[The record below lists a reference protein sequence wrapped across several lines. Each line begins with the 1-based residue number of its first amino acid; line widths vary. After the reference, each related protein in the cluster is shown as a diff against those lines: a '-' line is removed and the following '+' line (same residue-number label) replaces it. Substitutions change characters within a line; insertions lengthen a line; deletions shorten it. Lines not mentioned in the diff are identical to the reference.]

1 MKHIV
6 SFSGGLG
13 SWMAAKRVAEKYG
26 TDNLYLVF
34 TDVLIEDEDL
44 YRFLYEAAENVGGEL
59 VVLADGR
66 NPWDVFRDKRYM
78 GNTRT
83 AHCSQELKSKPFEK
97 WLKEQ
102 AFSDFVVY
110 LGIDWTEEHRLIAH
124 RKHVKHKVEAPLCDA
139 PYLSKQDV
147 LDELARVGIELPRL
161 YKMGFSHNN
170 CGGGCVKAGQG
181 QWAMLY
187 KEMPEKYS
195 WFEAQQE
202 SLLADV
208 ATTRPFLRITID
220 KVLSYVSLKDYREQ
234 YLEKSVQIDMFD
246 IGGCG
251 CFLSEAED
259 V

>member
-13 SWMAAKRVAEKYG
+13 SWLAAKRVAEKYG
-26 TDNLYLVF
+26 TDDLYLVF

-44 YRFLYEAAENVGGEL
+44 YRFLHEAAKNVGGKL
-59 VVLADGR
+59 ITLTDGR
-66 NPWDVFRDKRYM
+66 DPWQVFHDKRYM

-102 AFSDFVVY
+102 DFDDFTVY
-110 LGIDWTEEHRLIAH
+110 LGIDWSEEHRLTAH
-124 RKHVKHKVEAPLCDA
+124 RKHVNHKVEAPLCDA
-139 PYLSKQDV
+139 PFLSKQDV
-147 LDELARVGIELPRL
+147 MDTLRDNNIALPRL

-187 KEMPEKYS
+187 NKMPERYAV
-195 WFEAQQE
+195 FEAKQE
-202 SLLADV
+202 KLMNEIKTA
-208 ATTRPFLRITID
+208 RPFLRVTVD
-220 KVLSYVSLKDYREQ
+220 GSLNYVSLKDYRENF
-234 YLEKSVQIDMFD
+234 LEKNTTIDMFD

-251 CFLSEAED
+251 CFVDGE
-259 V
+259 

>member
-1 MKHIV
+1 MKHIHIV

-34 TDVLIEDEDL
+34 TDTLMEDEDL
-44 YRFLYEAAENVGGEL
+44 YRFLDEAALDVGGTL
-59 VVLADGR
+59 VKIADGR
-66 NPWDVFRDKRYM
+66 TPWDVFRDKRYM

-97 WLKEQ
+97 WLEMNM
-102 AFSDFVVY
+102 AGEDFTVY
-110 LGIDWTEEHRLIAH
+110 LGIDWSEEHRLHNH
-124 RKHVKHKVEAPLCDA
+124 RKHVSHPVEAPLCSE
-139 PYLSKQDV
+139 PYVTKKDMLT
-147 LDELARVGIELPRL
+147 ELALASIELPKL

-187 KEMPEKYS
+187 KAMPDRYLEFESEQEKLMNDIPT
-195 WFEAQQE
+195 A
-202 SLLADV
+202 
-208 ATTRPFLRITID
+208 RPFLRMTIE
-220 KVLSYVSLKDYREQ
+220 KNLEYLSLKHYREN
-234 YLEKSVQIDMFD
+234 YLDKSKQVDMLE

-251 CFLSEAED
+251 CFLNE
-259 V
+259 